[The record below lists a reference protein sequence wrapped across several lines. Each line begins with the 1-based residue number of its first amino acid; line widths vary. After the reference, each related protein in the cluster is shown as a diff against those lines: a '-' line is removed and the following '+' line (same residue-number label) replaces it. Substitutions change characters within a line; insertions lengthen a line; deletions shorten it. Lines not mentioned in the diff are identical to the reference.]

1 MKYKYLAAWAT
12 ENSYPKAVFKRI
24 DKYEDQYR
32 IIFRKRNTFLQIN
45 LASED
50 SFCFFTDE
58 DLLPWQE
65 ANDLSVISTH
75 LSSARLNKIEISKMD
90 RIIHFLF
97 EKIDIYNQK
106 QNYSLIVELIPRYQ
120 NIILVD
126 SFNMIID
133 CKKKI
138 SFAENRHRQIIPG
151 VEYQAPD
158 VEYENIVEQISFPI
172 KKEGKKIVENCSD
185 GFQKVN
191 DIFNHIYYREIFYLR
206 NEKKRADAVRKV
218 NKQIKKL
225 SKKIQKLQ
233 VELASAEKVTEWKQK
248 AELLKGNYNQLKPG
262 MDKIKVLNYYEEN
275 FPEIE
280 ILLLPE
286 LSVQHN
292 IDKYF
297 KKYRKSRDGK
307 IIIEK
312 QIEKARAEID
322 QLERERFD
330 LEEQEFF
337 FKDKVGKQSKKQNKK
352 SLKKISI
359 DDEWEIFI
367 GRTRI
372 ENDYLTTRLAKPDD
386 WWFHTRIYRGTHI
399 ILRNYKRKELPE
411 TLKILCCRLAA
422 YFSKAKKSSNIP
434 VDYTQIRYV
443 RKPRGSVAG
452 YVTYK
457 NQKTLYV
464 DPLSMRE
471 TIKEIDKWREK

>member
-1 MKYKYLAAWAT
+1 MKYKYLAAWANA
-12 ENSYPKAVFKRI
+12 NSNAKAVFKKI
-24 DKYEDQYR
+24 EKYEDQYR
-32 IIFRKRNTFLQIN
+32 IIFRKKNVFLQIN

-50 SFCFFTDE
+50 TFCFFTE
-58 DLLPWQE
+58 ENFLPWQE

-75 LSSARLNKIEISKMD
+75 LSSARLNGIEISKTD
-90 RIIHFLF
+90 RIIYFQF

-106 QNYSLIVELIPRYQ
+106 QNYSLVIELIPRYQ

-126 SFNMIID
+126 SSNMIID

-138 SFAENRHRQIIPG
+138 SFAENRHRQIIPA
-151 VEYQAPD
+151 VEYKAPD
-158 VEYENIVEQISFPI
+158 VEYKNVSEQIIFPL
-172 KKEGKKIVENCSD
+172 KKEGNIILENSSD
-185 GFQKVN
+185 GFRNVN
-191 DIFNHIYYREIFYLR
+191 DFFNYIYYQEIFYKR
-206 NEKKRADAVRKV
+206 NEKKRSAAIKIV
-218 NKQIKKL
+218 NKQIKKI
-225 SKKIQKLQ
+225 SRKIEKMQ
-233 VELASAEKVTEWKQK
+233 VELASAEKETEWKQK
-248 AELLKGNYNQLKPG
+248 AELLKGNYNKIKPG
-262 MDKIKVLNYYEEN
+262 MDKIKVPNYYEEN

-280 ILLLPE
+280 IPLSPE
-286 LSVQHN
+286 LSVQQN

-307 IIIEK
+307 IIIKK
-312 QIEKARAEID
+312 QIEKALTEID
-322 QLERERFD
+322 QLEKEIFD

-337 FKDKVGKQSKKQNKK
+337 FKNKSDTKSKKQNKK
-352 SLKKISI
+352 GLKKISI
-359 DDEWEIFI
+359 DEEWEIFI

-372 ENDYLTTRLAKPDD
+372 ENDYLTTRMAKPDD

-399 ILRNYKRKELPE
+399 ILRNYKRKEVPE
-411 TLKILCCRLAA
+411 ALKFLCCRLAA

-464 DPLSMRE
+464 DPLSMRDA
-471 TIKEIDKWREK
+471 IKEIDKWRKK